1 MNAAQPS
8 ELELLVLKTLWAQ
21 SPLTAR
27 EIREFLEQR
36 GRTLAHTSVI
46 TTVQRMVDKRLLDQ
60 LDPVKGKAFRFKPLV
75 AENDISNRMLGD
87 IVNRVFDGSA
97 EAVMMSLFDVADL
110 NTDELAGL
118 RKLLNKKMREAKQ

>member
-8 ELELLVLKTLWAQ
+8 ELELLILKTLWAQ
-21 SPLTAR
+21 SPMTAR
-27 EIREFLEQR
+27 EIREVLEQR

-46 TTVQRMVDKRLLDQ
+46 TTVQRMVDKRQLDQ
-60 LDPVKGKAFRFKPLV
+60 LDPVKGKAFRFAPLV
-75 AENDISNRMLGD
+75 AEHDVSNRMLGD
-87 IVNRVFDGSA
+87 LVNRVFDGSA

-110 NTDELAGL
+110 DADELGGL